1 MAFLGE
7 EGKMAPNPTSPESE
21 RTWPRRRGPMSEE
34 AFHELEN
41 LDPEH
46 RYEYIDGVAYMMSGG
61 SVGHD
66 RILYNARSALEARL
80 RSGPCTV
87 FGVDVQV
94 LLGFKKSGQK
104 QYVYPDATVSC
115 NPADSRLDNT
125 LIEAPRVVIEVLSPS
140 TEAKDRGVKFRAY
153 QQCPTIQEIALV
165 DQFAQYVQVWQRD
178 EQDPTLWRY
187 RHYGPG
193 ETVEFAS
200 IDVHFEIEE
209 LYRGLTFLDE
219 DEDEDE

>member
-1 MAFLGE
+1 
-7 EGKMAPNPTSPESE
+7 
-21 RTWPRRRGPMSEE
+21 
-34 AFHELEN
+34 
-41 LDPEH
+41 
-46 RYEYIDGVAYMMSGG
+46 V
-61 SVGHD
+61 
-66 RILYNARSALEARL
+66 LEARL

-94 LLGFKKSGQK
+94 LLGLKKSGQK

-125 LIEAPRVVIEVLSPS
+125 LIEAPRAVIEVLSPS

-153 QQCPTIQEIALV
+153 QQCPTIQEIVLV

-178 EQDPTLWRY
+178 EQDPTFWRY

-200 IDVHFEIEE
+200 IDIHFGIEE
-209 LYRGLTFLDE
+209 LYQGLTFATGEE
-219 DEDEDE
+219 DEDE

>member
-1 MAFLGE
+1 MALH
-7 EGKMAPNPTSPESE
+7 PTYPESG
-21 RTWPRRRGPMSEE
+21 RNWPRRRGPMSEE
-34 AFHELEN
+34 EFHQLEN
-41 LDPEH
+41 LDPDH
-46 RYEYIDGVAYMMSGG
+46 KYEYIGGIAYMMSGG

-66 RILYNARSALEARL
+66 RILYNARSVLEARL

-94 LLGFKKSGQK
+94 LLGLKKSGQK
-104 QYVYPDATVSC
+104 HYVYPDATVSC

-153 QQCPTIQEIALV
+153 QQCPTIQEIVLV

-178 EQDPTLWRY
+178 EQDPTFWRY

-200 IDVHFEIEE
+200 IDIHFGIEE
-209 LYRGLTFLDE
+209 LYQGLTFATGEE
-219 DEDEDE
+219 DEDE